1 MYIPLILF
9 LTPLDGKRSPVP
21 AKIKWKVDPKIK
33 VAEPLSVSG
42 IKREIFARSAGSFKR
57 AQKTQSGNGS
67 ARGVNHTWRFYS
79 DHWRKR

>member
-42 IKREIFARSAGSFKR
+42 IKRDIFARR
-57 AQKTQSGNGS
+57 AHKTQSGNGS
-67 ARGVNHTWRFYS
+67 ARGVNHTRRFYS